1 MSLVF
6 SLAPF
11 LFIIYYMIMV
21 KKTKYISMDLRNGEM
36 CYCCKNKIE
45 MSKSDVLYNILNN
58 KKNYTICKSCQRDE
72 KLDKLVNNSR
82 LSKLNKFKLFLLS
95 EKYEKVSK
103 YLLISLVFLL
113 SFDLMLKLVFQTKW
127 FSPIY
132 NFYLIFYWL
141 LIIYRH
147 KLISIK
153 KPSE

>member
-1 MSLVF
+1 
-6 SLAPF
+6 
-11 LFIIYYMIMV
+11 MV

-72 KLDKLVNNSR
+72 KLDKLVNNNR
-82 LSKLNKFKLFLLS
+82 LSKLNRFKLFLLS
-95 EKYEKVSK
+95 EKYDRVSK
-103 YLLISLVFLL
+103 YLLISLVILL
-113 SFDLMLKLVFQTKW
+113 SFDLVLRLVFQIEW

-132 NFYLIFYWL
+132 NFYVIFYWL